1 MTIIQRIYELLA
13 KTQKKPSDLAKAIN
27 VSTGQMSTW
36 KIRNTDPPARL
47 IPEIAQ
53 FLGVST
59 NYILTGR
66 EVEPPTMEQLKE
78 WTDMSGN
85 DFTATDE
92 QSELARL
99 RINDALTKRV
109 EEIVQEVLKD
119 RGSTKD

>member
-47 IPEIAQ
+47 IPKIAQ

-78 WTDMSGN
+78 WMDMNGN
-85 DFTATDE
+85 TFTATDE
-92 QSELARL
+92 QVELVRL

-119 RGSTKD
+119 RESTKD